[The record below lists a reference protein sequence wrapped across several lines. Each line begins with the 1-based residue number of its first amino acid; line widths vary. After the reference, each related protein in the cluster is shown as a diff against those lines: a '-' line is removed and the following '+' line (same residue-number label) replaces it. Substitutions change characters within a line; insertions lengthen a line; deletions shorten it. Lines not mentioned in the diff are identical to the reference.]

1 MRPGAAASVTGA
13 DFCIVRLIAPYWPD
27 VRQATY
33 APPAACIPAI
43 AEDTLEKVAEQRTFG
58 GGTVGGT

>member
-1 MRPGAAASVTGA
+1 
-13 DFCIVRLIAPYWPD
+13 LIAPYWPD

-33 APPAACIPAI
+33 APPAACIPAT